1 MGWPGRQ
8 TAELG
13 RGETGREWVQCWCPA
28 WGSEGGDVVKCIV
41 QLLADG
47 FVLHLLRI
55 HFICR
60 WGQVGSR
67 WWNRVEGTRWRERVA
82 VSGGLRAAGVC
93 GHRQHGC
100 DPIPHLRAEPRP
112 QEFCAPAPD
121 TVASSLPAPRTS
133 AQPLPLA
140 KHCPAPPGAW
150 CAQCHPR
157 KEEHK
162 AGGNILPSRSSMVFS
177 SFATDLSANSA
188 RVSAYGKHSGERVS
202 CRTQQGRCRLH
213 CTPNLPHL
221 HHWYPSLVALPW
233 ERQGTEVTRA
243 PWSLTP

>member
-1 MGWPGRQ
+1 M
-8 TAELG
+8 
-13 RGETGREWVQCWCPA
+13 
-28 WGSEGGDVVKCIV
+28 
-41 QLLADG
+41 
-47 FVLHLLRI
+47 
-55 HFICR
+55 
-60 WGQVGSR
+60 
-67 WWNRVEGTRWRERVA
+67 EGTRWRERVA
-82 VSGGLRAAGVC
+82 VSGRLRAAGVC

-100 DPIPHLRAEPRP
+100 DPIPHPRAEPRP
-112 QEFCAPAPD
+112 QELCAPAPD

-157 KEEHK
+157 KQGHK

-221 HHWYPSLVALPW
+221 HHWYPSLEAFPW
-233 ERQGTEVTRA
+233 ERQKTEVTRA